1 VRRARDRARTS
12 DLVLWLVDA
21 KDEVVPLPQNGDDH
35 APVWIVRN
43 KVDLVGGENAG
54 AVTAQFDISA
64 AHEEAFLT

>member
-1 VRRARDRARTS
+1 VACRCEGRGRAA
-12 DLVLWLVDA
+12 A
-21 KDEVVPLPQNGDDH
+21 ANGDDH